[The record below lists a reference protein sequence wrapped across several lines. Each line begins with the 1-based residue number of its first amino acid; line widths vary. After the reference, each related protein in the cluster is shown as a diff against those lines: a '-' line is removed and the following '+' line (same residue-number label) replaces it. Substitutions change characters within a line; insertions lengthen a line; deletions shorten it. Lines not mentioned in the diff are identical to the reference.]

1 MNPTPAEA
9 ERLDGATAWT
19 PRDLV
24 EPAVP
29 TVEAL
34 DEMVRLA
41 REEGYA
47 DGHGQGYADGMAAA
61 QAEQRQLAALCR
73 SLARPIAELEAD
85 VAQQL
90 MELSLAI
97 ARAVSRVQ
105 LAWDNG
111 AMMEVVREA
120 LAAAGNE
127 RLVELRLHPGDVQRV
142 ELAMEASGVST
153 LPRIV
158 GDPALQPGDVRVH
171 GEVLRLDASVD
182 TRLASIAAALA
193 GRVRDG

>member
-1 MNPTPAEA
+1 MNPTNVEA
-9 ERLDGATAWT
+9 ERLAGAQAWT

-24 EPAVP
+24 EPAAP

-41 REEGYA
+41 REEGYT
-47 DGHGQGYADGMAAA
+47 DGRGQGYADGMALA
-61 QAEQRQLAALCR
+61 QGEQRQLAALCR

-127 RLVELRLHPGDVQRV
+127 RQIELRLHPGDVQRV
-142 ELAMEASGVST
+142 ELAMEGAGVST

-158 GDPALQPGDVRVH
+158 ADPTLQPGDVRVH

-182 TRLASIAAALA
+182 TRLASIAAVLA

>member
-1 MNPTPAEA
+1 MNPTNVEA
-9 ERLDGATAWT
+9 DRLAGAQAWT
-19 PRDLV
+19 PRDLI
-24 EPAVP
+24 EPPAP

-47 DGHGQGYADGMAAA
+47 DGRGQGYADGMAMA

-142 ELAMEASGVST
+142 ELAMEAAGVST

-158 GDPALQPGDVRVH
+158 ADPLLQPGDVRVH